1 VKTFSQLIRALP
13 ATRLL
18 NVVACML
25 AVGCA
30 ERSRA
35 EPLDLATTTSVKSSG
50 LLDYILPEFTERVVH
65 VHAAGSGRSLAMLAD
80 QIVDVVITHAPKAE
94 SEYLAQHPEWVYL
107 KFAYNRFVIV
117 GPAEDPAGA
126 SRASSAADAFRRIA
140 ESPMGFVSR
149 ADGSGTHEREQA
161 IWKESGVTMPRDRL
175 IISGTSMSLALRHA
189 DERQAYTISDQA
201 TFWQL
206 RPQLDLV
213 ELFAA
218 DATLINSYAAAYSR
232 DNARAESFVN
242 WLTRG
247 DGRAKI
253 AVYQVDGRPAFTLW
267 PAGCPDRRPDVLPC
281 R

>member
-18 NVVACML
+18 NVVACTL
-25 AVGCA
+25 AIGCA
-30 ERSRA
+30 ERSRT

-50 LLDYILPEFTERVVH
+50 LLDYVLPEFTERVVH
-65 VHAAGSGRSLAMLAD
+65 VHAAGSGRSLAMLDD
-80 QIVDVVITHAPKAE
+80 QIVDVVITHAPRSE
-94 SEYLAQHPEWVYL
+94 SEYLAKHPDWVYQ

-126 SRASSAADAFRRIA
+126 SRASSAADALRRIA

-161 IWKESGVTMPRDRL
+161 VWKESGVMMPSDRM
-175 IISGTSMSLALRHA
+175 IISGTSMSVALRHA

-206 RPQLDLV
+206 RDQLDLV
-213 ELFAA
+213 ELFGA
-218 DATLINSYAAAYSR
+218 DATLINTYAAVYSR
-232 DNARAESFVN
+232 HNARAESFVE
-242 WLTRG
+242 WLISG

-253 AVYQVDGRPAFTLW
+253 SAYKVNGHRAFSLW
-267 PAGCPDRRPDVLPC
+267 PAGCPDSRPDFLPC
-281 R
+281 F